1 MMKKRPRKKIFLERE
16 TKYRTFQIESE
27 TQKNH
32 PRIVNVTNKVVP
44 PDTFGENK
52 KEENNPT
59 IPNAKDDKEKGEKIQ
74 PPGIPQ
80 PENEKEEGNIP
91 YSCIP
96 QLEKNDKSY
105 FWDCYA

>member
-32 PRIVNVTNKVVP
+32 PRIINVINKNVL
-44 PDTFGENK
+44 PDTFEENK
-52 KEENNPT
+52 KEEINPT
-59 IPNAKDDKEKGEKIQ
+59 IPNAKDDKEKEEKIQ
-74 PPGIPQ
+74 PPEIPQ

-96 QLEKNDKSY
+96 QLEKNDISY
-105 FWDCYA
+105 FLDSYA

>member
-32 PRIVNVTNKVVP
+32 PRIINVINKNVL
-44 PDTFGENK
+44 PDTFDENK
-52 KEENNPT
+52 KEEINPT
-59 IPNAKDDKEKGEKIQ
+59 IPNAKDDKEKEENIQ

-80 PENEKEEGNIP
+80 PENEKEELNIP

-96 QLEKNDKSY
+96 QLEKNDISY
-105 FWDCYA
+105 FLDSYA

>member
-44 PDTFGENK
+44 PDTFEENK

-59 IPNAKDDKEKGEKIQ
+59 IPNAKGDKEKGEIQ

-96 QLEKNDKSY
+96 QLEKNDISY
-105 FWDCYA
+105 FLDSYA

>member
-32 PRIVNVTNKVVP
+32 PRIVNVTNKDVT
-44 PDTFGENK
+44 PDSLEENK
-52 KEENNPT
+52 KEENNPA
-59 IPNAKDDKEKGEKIQ
+59 IPNAKDDKEKEENIQ

-96 QLEKNDKSY
+96 QLEKNDFSY
-105 FWDCYA
+105 FWDSYA

>member
-1 MMKKRPRKKIFLERE
+1 MQKVIKKKK
-16 TKYRTFQIESE
+16 
-27 TQKNH
+27 
-32 PRIVNVTNKVVP
+32 
-44 PDTFGENK
+44 K
-52 KEENNPT
+52 KE
-59 IPNAKDDKEKGEKIQ
+59 
-74 PPGIPQ
+74 IPQ

>member
-59 IPNAKDDKEKGEKIQ
+59 IPNAKDDKEK
-74 PPGIPQ
+74 
-80 PENEKEEGNIP
+80 EEGNIP

-96 QLEKNDKSY
+96 QLEKNDISY
-105 FWDCYA
+105 FLDSYA

>member
-1 MMKKRPRKKIFLERE
+1 MIKKRPRNKIFLERE

-32 PRIVNVTNKVVP
+32 PRIINVTNKDVT
-44 PDTFGENK
+44 PDSLEENK

-59 IPNAKDDKEKGEKIQ
+59 IPNAKDDKEKEEKIQ
-74 PPGIPQ
+74 PQNIPH

-96 QLEKNDKSY
+96 QLEKNDISY
-105 FWDCYA
+105 FLDSYA

>member
-32 PRIVNVTNKVVP
+32 PRIVNVTNKDVP
-44 PDTFGENK
+44 PETFEENK

-59 IPNAKDDKEKGEKIQ
+59 IPNAKGDKEKGEKIQ
-74 PPGIPQ
+74 PPEIPQ

-96 QLEKNDKSY
+96 QLEKNDISY
-105 FWDCYA
+105 FLDSYA

>member
-44 PDTFGENK
+44 PDTFDENK

-59 IPNAKDDKEKGEKIQ
+59 IPNAKGDKEKEENIQ
-74 PPGIPQ
+74 PPEIPQ

-96 QLEKNDKSY
+96 QLEKNDISY
-105 FWDCYA
+105 FLSNYA

>member
-1 MMKKRPRKKIFLERE
+1 MKKRPRKKIFLERE

-32 PRIVNVTNKVVP
+32 PRIVNVINKNVL
-44 PDTFGENK
+44 PDTFDENK

-59 IPNAKDDKEKGEKIQ
+59 IPNAKDDKEKEENIH
-74 PPGIPQ
+74 PPKIPQ

-96 QLEKNDKSY
+96 QLEKNDFSY
-105 FWDCYA
+105 FLDSYA